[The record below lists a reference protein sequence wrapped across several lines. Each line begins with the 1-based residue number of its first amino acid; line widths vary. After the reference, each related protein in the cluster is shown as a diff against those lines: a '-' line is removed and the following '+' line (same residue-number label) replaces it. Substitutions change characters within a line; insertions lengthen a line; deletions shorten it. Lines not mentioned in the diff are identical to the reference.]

1 MEAHVITTLKLAGVS
16 ALLSAGLVT
25 GFPIQGPQ
33 PAPASSGKLFQDR
46 VTDGISVAAVAPVSA
61 GSKLARIDVNAAAK
75 SDRVRTRPEIRC
87 TDGAWVLVPADCVPN
102 FDASSARTSE
112 VRTSANNSS
121 LVRDGGARVLAS
133 R

>member
-1 MEAHVITTLKLAGVS
+1 VITTFKLAGVS

-25 GFPIQGPQ
+25 GYPATAPQ
-33 PAPASSGKLFQDR
+33 PAPASGGKMFYER
-46 VTDGISVAAVAPVSA
+46 VTDAPTVAAVAPASTA
-61 GSKLARIDVNAAAK
+61 GKLARIDVNSAAK

-87 TDGAWVLVPADCVPN
+87 TDGAWVLAPADCVPN

-112 VRTSANNSS
+112 IRTSANLSS
-121 LVRDGGARVLAS
+121 LVRDGGPRTLAS